1 MYLPMSNTHGG
12 CRGRDRMV
20 VGFTLLD
27 KVCQWLAT
35 GQWFSSGTLVSSTNK
50 TDHHDITEILL
61 KVALNTINQLTIMGQ
76 VWANK
81 HFVKEGPILT
91 YNSNSIFPLLQP
103 YLMKSATCCALPN
116 KLSFP
121 PRPIQIAH
129 TIVDFPV
136 PFGPIIT
143 FK

>member
-1 MYLPMSNTHGG
+1 VFSYLFRTYDS
-12 CRGRDRMV
+12 V
-20 VGFTLLD
+20 EFKVGPYLN
-27 KVCQWLAT
+27 VIIGPNGT
-35 GQWFSSGTLVSSTNK
+35 GK
-50 TDHHDITEILL
+50 
-61 KVALNTINQLTIMGQ
+61 ALNTINQLTIMGQ

-81 HFVKEGPILT
+81 HFVKEGPILTCT

>member
-1 MYLPMSNTHGG
+1 
-12 CRGRDRMV
+12 MV
-20 VGFTLLD
+20 VGYTLNDIKFVSDLRQ
-27 KVCQWLAT
+27 V
-35 GQWFSSGTLVSSTNK
+35 SGFHQVLWVSSTNK

-61 KVALNTINQLTIMGQ
+61 KVALNTIKQLTIMGK

-81 HFVKEGPILT
+81 HFVKEDPILT